1 MNNRQTALNDLVKLA
16 DTQGYL
22 MFDDISDRDEK
33 YALNPSDFDW
43 LSDSVI
49 SRDMVL
55 HEEALQTKYAADME
69 YDDYAQIDYG
79 EIYKRIVELSPSL
92 EPFVTTVSEIVPPQ
106 RGEVGRI
113 KYQVAEGNEDARR
126 RMIEMHLRLALKCA
140 LHRTEAYDM
149 DIEDAVE
156 LACIGLITAVD
167 HYDPSTSSA
176 FASYASLWIIQAI
189 SRDQSTSRP
198 LIYYPA
204 HKKAEYF
211 VVYPLLK
218 QKGYI
223 GCDRLAACQEA
234 IDLIMHRLNCSE
246 KKAESIIKLVTP
258 DENYEGLCESACTQ
272 KPIDKDVY
280 LASISQD
287 AISDGDEVYETVSRL
302 TSTEVLN
309 NQLKC
314 LSAKEK
320 LVLMERNGFYGE
332 PKTLEQVGQIL
343 NVTRE
348 RVRQIEIKAIKKLRI
363 KLRKRG
369 YNENGNSTSIGG
381 FGRQS
386 STDIKDETVLYRLGD
401 DLIHATGSV
410 FDGGFLVHKGTE
422 FTGHETLSLSI
433 EYRVLRRELVNE
445 GYIKNNVFVKD
456 YVFNDKREA
465 AIALLGRMVS
475 RKTAKTLWDA
485 GNPKTKVADNLTDT
499 LVINLSQDNKNT
511 DQTKESETVPN
522 GGNEGGN
529 AATDG
534 EVGNPSQADSKAE
547 VVLYQLNNDR
557 IHATGSIVE
566 GGFLVHK
573 GAKFSY
579 HEDLSLAMWCYV
591 LRRKLLNEGYVKNN
605 VFIKDYRFN
614 DKRKAAMALL
624 GKNIPERTAEALWIA
639 EDSKPEVADN
649 LIDTAVTSQAKDNE
663 TDRSSLPSRK
673 LYQETLMFEDPE
685 NSKSEVAVISPDKN
699 SQSSDL
705 KKDVLHLK
713 GSWIHATG
721 SNIYGGFLVHKGAG
735 FARIEYILIEN
746 RYHSLRKKLIDKGYV
761 KNNVFVKDYV
771 FNDKREAAI
780 VLLGR
785 NIPEE
790 AERVLW
796 FATGSYKV

>member
-1 MNNRQTALNDLVKLA
+1 M
-16 DTQGYL
+16 
-22 MFDDISDRDEK
+22 
-33 YALNPSDFDW
+33 
-43 LSDSVI
+43 
-49 SRDMVL
+49 
-55 HEEALQTKYAADME
+55 
-69 YDDYAQIDYG
+69 
-79 EIYKRIVELSPSL
+79 
-92 EPFVTTVSEIVPPQ
+92 
-106 RGEVGRI
+106 
-113 KYQVAEGNEDARR
+113 
-126 RMIEMHLRLALKCA
+126 
-140 LHRTEAYDM
+140 
-149 DIEDAVE
+149 
-156 LACIGLITAVD
+156 
-167 HYDPSTSSA
+167 
-176 FASYASLWIIQAI
+176 
-189 SRDQSTSRP
+189 
-198 LIYYPA
+198 
-204 HKKAEYF
+204 
-211 VVYPLLK
+211 
-218 QKGYI
+218 
-223 GCDRLAACQEA
+223 
-234 IDLIMHRLNCSE
+234 

-287 AISDGDEVYETVSRL
+287 AISDGDEVYEIVSRL

-309 NQLKC
+309 NQLKR

-332 PKTLEQVGQIL
+332 PKTLGQVGQIL

-410 FDGGFLVHKGTE
+410 FDGGFLVHKNTE

-499 LVINLSQDNKNT
+499 LMINLSQDNKNT

-522 GGNEGGN
+522 GENEGGN

-566 GGFLVHK
+566 GGFLVHE

-591 LRRKLLNEGYVKNN
+591 LRRKLLNEGYVKN
-605 VFIKDYRFN
+605 K
-614 DKRKAAMALL
+614 
-624 GKNIPERTAEALWIA
+624 
-639 EDSKPEVADN
+639 
-649 LIDTAVTSQAKDNE
+649 
-663 TDRSSLPSRK
+663 
-673 LYQETLMFEDPE
+673 
-685 NSKSEVAVISPDKN
+685 
-699 SQSSDL
+699 
-705 KKDVLHLK
+705 
-713 GSWIHATG
+713 
-721 SNIYGGFLVHKGAG
+721 
-735 FARIEYILIEN
+735 
-746 RYHSLRKKLIDKGYV
+746 
-761 KNNVFVKDYV
+761 
-771 FNDKREAAI
+771 
-780 VLLGR
+780 
-785 NIPEE
+785 
-790 AERVLW
+790 
-796 FATGSYKV
+796 

>member
-1 MNNRQTALNDLVKLA
+1 MQYRFTQT
-16 DTQGYL
+16 
-22 MFDDISDRDEK
+22 I
-33 YALNPSDFDW
+33 
-43 LSDSVI
+43 
-49 SRDMVL
+49 L
-55 HEEALQTKYAADME
+55 HSQ
-69 YDDYAQIDYG
+69 
-79 EIYKRIVELSPSL
+79 
-92 EPFVTTVSEIVPPQ
+92 
-106 RGEVGRI
+106 
-113 KYQVAEGNEDARR
+113 
-126 RMIEMHLRLALKCA
+126 
-140 LHRTEAYDM
+140 
-149 DIEDAVE
+149 
-156 LACIGLITAVD
+156 
-167 HYDPSTSSA
+167 
-176 FASYASLWIIQAI
+176 
-189 SRDQSTSRP
+189 
-198 LIYYPA
+198 
-204 HKKAEYF
+204 
-211 VVYPLLK
+211 
-218 QKGYI
+218 
-223 GCDRLAACQEA
+223 
-234 IDLIMHRLNCSE
+234 
-246 KKAESIIKLVTP
+246 SIIKLVTP
-258 DENYEGLCESACTQ
+258 DENYEGLCESAFTQ

-309 NQLKC
+309 NQLKR

-401 DLIHATGSV
+401 DLIHATGS
-410 FDGGFLVHKGTE
+410 
-422 FTGHETLSLSI
+422 
-433 EYRVLRRELVNE
+433 
-445 GYIKNNVFVKD
+445 
-456 YVFNDKREA
+456 
-465 AIALLGRMVS
+465 
-475 RKTAKTLWDA
+475 
-485 GNPKTKVADNLTDT
+485 
-499 LVINLSQDNKNT
+499 
-511 DQTKESETVPN
+511 
-522 GGNEGGN
+522 
-529 AATDG
+529 
-534 EVGNPSQADSKAE
+534 
-547 VVLYQLNNDR
+547 
-557 IHATGSIVE
+557 IVE
-566 GGFLVHK
+566 GGFLVHE

-649 LIDTAVTSQAKDNE
+649 LIDTAVTSQPQDNENTEPTKELGTIPNGEGEDGKAASANEVNNPLPTDSKDETVVYRLNDDWIQATNSIVDGGFLVHEKADFSGAEARAIARKYHDLRRKLLNEGCVKNNVFVKNHVFKSKYEAAIVLLGRHVSEKVAETLWIAEDSKPEVVDNLVDTSVIIQAKDNE

-699 SQSSDL
+699 SQSSNL
-705 KKDVLHLK
+705 KKDVLYLK

-721 SNIYGGFLVHKGAG
+721 SNIYRGFLVHKGAG
-735 FARIEYILIEN
+735 FARIESILIEN

-761 KNNVFVKDYV
+761 KNNVFVKNYV

>member
-16 DTQGYL
+16 DSQGYL

-79 EIYKRIVELSPSL
+79 EIYKRIVELSSSL

-204 HKKAEYF
+204 HKKSEYF

-309 NQLKC
+309 NQLKR

-369 YNENGNSTSIGG
+369 YNENGNSTFIGG

-557 IHATGSIVE
+557 IHATGS
-566 GGFLVHK
+566 
-573 GAKFSY
+573 
-579 HEDLSLAMWCYV
+579 
-591 LRRKLLNEGYVKNN
+591 
-605 VFIKDYRFN
+605 
-614 DKRKAAMALL
+614 
-624 GKNIPERTAEALWIA
+624 
-639 EDSKPEVADN
+639 
-649 LIDTAVTSQAKDNE
+649 
-663 TDRSSLPSRK
+663 
-673 LYQETLMFEDPE
+673 
-685 NSKSEVAVISPDKN
+685 
-699 SQSSDL
+699 
-705 KKDVLHLK
+705 
-713 GSWIHATG
+713 
-721 SNIYGGFLVHKGAG
+721 NIYGGFLVHKGAG
-735 FARIEYILIEN
+735 FARIESILIEN

>member
-1 MNNRQTALNDLVKLA
+1 GHKVDSCNTDLHKLFY
-16 DTQGYL
+16 T
-22 MFDDISDRDEK
+22 
-33 YALNPSDFDW
+33 P
-43 LSDSVI
+43 
-49 SRDMVL
+49 
-55 HEEALQTKYAADME
+55 
-69 YDDYAQIDYG
+69 
-79 EIYKRIVELSPSL
+79 
-92 EPFVTTVSEIVPPQ
+92 
-106 RGEVGRI
+106 
-113 KYQVAEGNEDARR
+113 
-126 RMIEMHLRLALKCA
+126 
-140 LHRTEAYDM
+140 
-149 DIEDAVE
+149 
-156 LACIGLITAVD
+156 
-167 HYDPSTSSA
+167 
-176 FASYASLWIIQAI
+176 
-189 SRDQSTSRP
+189 
-198 LIYYPA
+198 
-204 HKKAEYF
+204 
-211 VVYPLLK
+211 
-218 QKGYI
+218 
-223 GCDRLAACQEA
+223 
-234 IDLIMHRLNCSE
+234 
-246 KKAESIIKLVTP
+246 TP

-309 NQLKC
+309 NQLKR

-363 KLRKRG
+363 KLRRRG

-401 DLIHATGSV
+401 DLIHATGFV

-475 RKTAKTLWDA
+475 RKAAKTLWDA

-534 EVGNPSQADSKAE
+534 EVGNPLPTDSKDE
-547 VVLYQLNNDR
+547 TVVYRLNDDW
-557 IHATGSIVE
+557 IQATGSIVDE
-566 GGFLVHK
+566 GFLVHEK
-573 GAKFSY
+573 ADFSGAEARAIARKY
-579 HEDLSLAMWCYV
+579 HD
-591 LRRKLLNEGYVKNN
+591 LRRKLLNEGCVKNN
-605 VFIKDYRFN
+605 VFVKNHVFKSKYE
-614 DKRKAAMALL
+614 AAIVLL
-624 GKNIPERTAEALWIA
+624 GRHVSEKVAETLWIA
-639 EDSKPEVADN
+639 EDSKPEVVDN
-649 LIDTAVTSQAKDNE
+649 LVDTSVIIQAKDNE

-699 SQSSDL
+699 SQSSNL
-705 KKDVLHLK
+705 KKDVLYLK

-721 SNIYGGFLVHKGAG
+721 SNIYRGFLVHKGAG
-735 FARIEYILIEN
+735 FARIESILIEN

-761 KNNVFVKDYV
+761 KNNVFVKNYV

>member
-1 MNNRQTALNDLVKLA
+1 MQYRFTQT
-16 DTQGYL
+16 
-22 MFDDISDRDEK
+22 I
-33 YALNPSDFDW
+33 
-43 LSDSVI
+43 
-49 SRDMVL
+49 L
-55 HEEALQTKYAADME
+55 HSQ
-69 YDDYAQIDYG
+69 
-79 EIYKRIVELSPSL
+79 
-92 EPFVTTVSEIVPPQ
+92 
-106 RGEVGRI
+106 
-113 KYQVAEGNEDARR
+113 
-126 RMIEMHLRLALKCA
+126 
-140 LHRTEAYDM
+140 
-149 DIEDAVE
+149 
-156 LACIGLITAVD
+156 
-167 HYDPSTSSA
+167 
-176 FASYASLWIIQAI
+176 
-189 SRDQSTSRP
+189 
-198 LIYYPA
+198 
-204 HKKAEYF
+204 
-211 VVYPLLK
+211 
-218 QKGYI
+218 
-223 GCDRLAACQEA
+223 
-234 IDLIMHRLNCSE
+234 
-246 KKAESIIKLVTP
+246 SIIKLVTP

-309 NQLKC
+309 NQLKR

-320 LVLMERNGFYGE
+320 LVLMEKNGFYGE

-433 EYRVLRRELVNE
+433 EYRVLRKELVNE

-522 GGNEGGN
+522 GENEGGN

-566 GGFLVHK
+566 GGFLVHE

-605 VFIKDYRFN
+605 VFVKNHVFKSKYE
-614 DKRKAAMALL
+614 AAIVLL
-624 GKNIPERTAEALWIA
+624 GRHVSEKVAETLWIA
-639 EDSKPEVADN
+639 EDSKPGVADN
-649 LIDTAVTSQAKDNE
+649 LIDTAVTSQPQDNENTEPTKELGTIPNGEGEDGKAASANEVNNPLPTDSKDETVVYRLNDDWIQATGSIVDGGFLVHEKADFSGAEARAIARKYHDLRRKLLNEGCVKNNVFVKNHVFKSKYEAAIVLLGRHVSEKVAETLWIAEDSKPEVVDNLVDTSVIIQAKDNE

-699 SQSSDL
+699 SQSSNL
-705 KKDVLHLK
+705 KKDVLYLK

-721 SNIYGGFLVHKGAG
+721 SNIYRGFLVHKGAG
-735 FARIEYILIEN
+735 FARIESILIEN
-746 RYHSLRKKLIDKGYV
+746 RYHSLRKKLIDKDYV

>member
-1 MNNRQTALNDLVKLA
+1 MGHKVDSCNTDLHKLFY
-16 DTQGYL
+16 T
-22 MFDDISDRDEK
+22 
-33 YALNPSDFDW
+33 P
-43 LSDSVI
+43 
-49 SRDMVL
+49 
-55 HEEALQTKYAADME
+55 
-69 YDDYAQIDYG
+69 
-79 EIYKRIVELSPSL
+79 
-92 EPFVTTVSEIVPPQ
+92 
-106 RGEVGRI
+106 
-113 KYQVAEGNEDARR
+113 
-126 RMIEMHLRLALKCA
+126 
-140 LHRTEAYDM
+140 
-149 DIEDAVE
+149 
-156 LACIGLITAVD
+156 
-167 HYDPSTSSA
+167 
-176 FASYASLWIIQAI
+176 
-189 SRDQSTSRP
+189 
-198 LIYYPA
+198 
-204 HKKAEYF
+204 
-211 VVYPLLK
+211 
-218 QKGYI
+218 
-223 GCDRLAACQEA
+223 
-234 IDLIMHRLNCSE
+234 
-246 KKAESIIKLVTP
+246 TP

-309 NQLKC
+309 NQLKR

-386 STDIKDETVLYRLGD
+386 STDIKDETVLYQLGD

-433 EYRVLRRELVNE
+433 EYRVSRRELVNE

-522 GGNEGGN
+522 GENEGGN

-566 GGFLVHK
+566 GGFLVHE

-614 DKRKAAMALL
+614 DKRKAAMKLLNEGCVKNNVFVKNHVFKSKYEAAIVLL
-624 GKNIPERTAEALWIA
+624 GRHVSEKVAETLWIA
-639 EDSKPEVADN
+639 EDSKPEVVDN
-649 LIDTAVTSQAKDNE
+649 LVDTSVIIQAKDNE

-735 FARIEYILIEN
+735 FARIESILIEN

>member
-16 DTQGYL
+16 DSQGYL

-309 NQLKC
+309 NQLKR

-348 RVRQIEIKAIKKLRI
+348 RVRQIKIKAIKKLRI
-363 KLRKRG
+363 KLRERG

-410 FDGGFLVHKGTE
+410 FDKG
-422 FTGHETLSLSI
+422 SS
-433 EYRVLRRELVNE
+433 
-445 GYIKNNVFVKD
+445 
-456 YVFNDKREA
+456 
-465 AIALLGRMVS
+465 
-475 RKTAKTLWDA
+475 
-485 GNPKTKVADNLTDT
+485 
-499 LVINLSQDNKNT
+499 
-511 DQTKESETVPN
+511 
-522 GGNEGGN
+522 
-529 AATDG
+529 
-534 EVGNPSQADSKAE
+534 
-547 VVLYQLNNDR
+547 
-557 IHATGSIVE
+557 
-566 GGFLVHK
+566 
-573 GAKFSY
+573 
-579 HEDLSLAMWCYV
+579 
-591 LRRKLLNEGYVKNN
+591 
-605 VFIKDYRFN
+605 FIKVRN
-614 DKRKAAMALL
+614 LQAM
-624 GKNIPERTAEALWIA
+624 
-639 EDSKPEVADN
+639 
-649 LIDTAVTSQAKDNE
+649 
-663 TDRSSLPSRK
+663 K
-673 LYQETLMFEDPE
+673 LFHCQ
-685 NSKSEVAVISPDKN
+685 
-699 SQSSDL
+699 
-705 KKDVLHLK
+705 
-713 GSWIHATG
+713 
-721 SNIYGGFLVHKGAG
+721 
-735 FARIEYILIEN
+735 
-746 RYHSLRKKLIDKGYV
+746 
-761 KNNVFVKDYV
+761 
-771 FNDKREAAI
+771 
-780 VLLGR
+780 
-785 NIPEE
+785 
-790 AERVLW
+790 
-796 FATGSYKV
+796 

>member
-566 GGFLVHK
+566 GGFLVHE

-639 EDSKPEVADN
+639 EDSKPEVVDN
-649 LIDTAVTSQAKDNE
+649 LVDTSVIIQAKDNE

-673 LYQETLMFEDPE
+673 LYQETLMLEDPE

>member
-1 MNNRQTALNDLVKLA
+1 MQYRFTQT
-16 DTQGYL
+16 
-22 MFDDISDRDEK
+22 I
-33 YALNPSDFDW
+33 
-43 LSDSVI
+43 
-49 SRDMVL
+49 L
-55 HEEALQTKYAADME
+55 HSQ
-69 YDDYAQIDYG
+69 
-79 EIYKRIVELSPSL
+79 
-92 EPFVTTVSEIVPPQ
+92 
-106 RGEVGRI
+106 
-113 KYQVAEGNEDARR
+113 
-126 RMIEMHLRLALKCA
+126 
-140 LHRTEAYDM
+140 
-149 DIEDAVE
+149 
-156 LACIGLITAVD
+156 
-167 HYDPSTSSA
+167 
-176 FASYASLWIIQAI
+176 
-189 SRDQSTSRP
+189 
-198 LIYYPA
+198 
-204 HKKAEYF
+204 
-211 VVYPLLK
+211 
-218 QKGYI
+218 
-223 GCDRLAACQEA
+223 
-234 IDLIMHRLNCSE
+234 
-246 KKAESIIKLVTP
+246 SIIKLVTP

-287 AISDGDEVYETVSRL
+287 AISDGDEVYEIVSRL

-309 NQLKC
+309 NQLKR

-332 PKTLEQVGQIL
+332 PKTLGQVGQIL

-445 GYIKNNVFVKD
+445 GYIKNNVF
-456 YVFNDKREA
+456 
-465 AIALLGRMVS
+465 
-475 RKTAKTLWDA
+475 
-485 GNPKTKVADNLTDT
+485 
-499 LVINLSQDNKNT
+499 
-511 DQTKESETVPN
+511 
-522 GGNEGGN
+522 
-529 AATDG
+529 
-534 EVGNPSQADSKAE
+534 
-547 VVLYQLNNDR
+547 
-557 IHATGSIVE
+557 
-566 GGFLVHK
+566 
-573 GAKFSY
+573 
-579 HEDLSLAMWCYV
+579 
-591 LRRKLLNEGYVKNN
+591 
-605 VFIKDYRFN
+605 IKDYRFN

-649 LIDTAVTSQAKDNE
+649 LIDTAVTSQPQDNENTEPTKELGTIPNGEGEDGKAASANEVNNPLPTDSKDETVVYRLNDDWIQATGSIVDGGFLVHEKADFSGAEARAIARKYHDLRRKLLNEGCVKNNVFVKNHVFKSKYEAAIVLLGRHVSEKVAETLWIAEDSKPEVVDNLVDTSVIIQAKDNE

-735 FARIEYILIEN
+735 FARIESILIGN

>member
-1 MNNRQTALNDLVKLA
+1 MQYRFTQT
-16 DTQGYL
+16 
-22 MFDDISDRDEK
+22 I
-33 YALNPSDFDW
+33 
-43 LSDSVI
+43 
-49 SRDMVL
+49 L
-55 HEEALQTKYAADME
+55 HSQ
-69 YDDYAQIDYG
+69 
-79 EIYKRIVELSPSL
+79 
-92 EPFVTTVSEIVPPQ
+92 
-106 RGEVGRI
+106 
-113 KYQVAEGNEDARR
+113 
-126 RMIEMHLRLALKCA
+126 
-140 LHRTEAYDM
+140 
-149 DIEDAVE
+149 
-156 LACIGLITAVD
+156 
-167 HYDPSTSSA
+167 
-176 FASYASLWIIQAI
+176 
-189 SRDQSTSRP
+189 
-198 LIYYPA
+198 
-204 HKKAEYF
+204 
-211 VVYPLLK
+211 
-218 QKGYI
+218 
-223 GCDRLAACQEA
+223 
-234 IDLIMHRLNCSE
+234 
-246 KKAESIIKLVTP
+246 SIIKLVTP

-309 NQLKC
+309 NQLKR

-320 LVLMERNGFYGE
+320 LVLMEKNGFYGE

-433 EYRVLRRELVNE
+433 EYRVLRKELVNE

-465 AIALLGRMVS
+465 AIALLGRIVS
-475 RKTAKTLWDA
+475 E
-485 GNPKTKVADNLTDT
+485 KVA
-499 LVINLSQDNKNT
+499 
-511 DQTKESETVPN
+511 ET
-522 GGNEGGN
+522 
-529 AATDG
+529 
-534 EVGNPSQADSKAE
+534 
-547 VVLYQLNNDR
+547 
-557 IHATGSIVE
+557 
-566 GGFLVHK
+566 
-573 GAKFSY
+573 
-579 HEDLSLAMWCYV
+579 
-591 LRRKLLNEGYVKNN
+591 
-605 VFIKDYRFN
+605 
-614 DKRKAAMALL
+614 
-624 GKNIPERTAEALWIA
+624 LWIA
-639 EDSKPEVADN
+639 EDSKPGVADN
-649 LIDTAVTSQAKDNE
+649 LIDTAVTSQPQDNENTEPTKELGTIPNGEGEDGKAASANEVNNPLPTDSKDETVVYRLNDDWIQATGSIVDGGFLVHEKADFSGAEARAIARKYHDLRRKLLNEGCVKNNVFVKNHVFKSKYEAAIVLLGRHVSEKVAETLWIAEDSKPEVVDNLVDTSVIIQAKDNE

-699 SQSSDL
+699 SQSSNL
-705 KKDVLHLK
+705 KKDVLYLK

-721 SNIYGGFLVHKGAG
+721 SNIYRGFLVHKGAG
-735 FARIEYILIEN
+735 FARIESILIEN
-746 RYHSLRKKLIDKGYV
+746 RYHSLRKKLIDKDYV

>member
-1 MNNRQTALNDLVKLA
+1 M
-16 DTQGYL
+16 
-22 MFDDISDRDEK
+22 
-33 YALNPSDFDW
+33 
-43 LSDSVI
+43 
-49 SRDMVL
+49 
-55 HEEALQTKYAADME
+55 
-69 YDDYAQIDYG
+69 
-79 EIYKRIVELSPSL
+79 
-92 EPFVTTVSEIVPPQ
+92 
-106 RGEVGRI
+106 
-113 KYQVAEGNEDARR
+113 
-126 RMIEMHLRLALKCA
+126 
-140 LHRTEAYDM
+140 
-149 DIEDAVE
+149 
-156 LACIGLITAVD
+156 
-167 HYDPSTSSA
+167 
-176 FASYASLWIIQAI
+176 
-189 SRDQSTSRP
+189 
-198 LIYYPA
+198 
-204 HKKAEYF
+204 
-211 VVYPLLK
+211 
-218 QKGYI
+218 
-223 GCDRLAACQEA
+223 
-234 IDLIMHRLNCSE
+234 

-309 NQLKC
+309 NQLKR

-475 RKTAKTLWDA
+475 RKAAKTLWDA

-534 EVGNPSQADSKAE
+534 EAGNPSQADSKAE

-566 GGFLVHK
+566 EGFLVHEK
-573 GAKFSY
+573 ADFSGAEARAIARKY
-579 HEDLSLAMWCYV
+579 HD
-591 LRRKLLNEGYVKNN
+591 LRRKLLNEGCVKNN
-605 VFIKDYRFN
+605 VFVKNHVFKSKYE
-614 DKRKAAMALL
+614 AAIVLL
-624 GKNIPERTAEALWIA
+624 GRHVSEKVAETLWIA
-639 EDSKPEVADN
+639 EDSKPEVVDN
-649 LIDTAVTSQAKDNE
+649 LVDTSVIIQAKDNE

-699 SQSSDL
+699 SQSSNL
-705 KKDVLHLK
+705 KKDVLYLK

-721 SNIYGGFLVHKGAG
+721 SNIYRGFLVHKGAG
-735 FARIEYILIEN
+735 FARIESILIEN

>member
-1 MNNRQTALNDLVKLA
+1 MGHKVDSCNTDLHKLFY
-16 DTQGYL
+16 T
-22 MFDDISDRDEK
+22 
-33 YALNPSDFDW
+33 P
-43 LSDSVI
+43 
-49 SRDMVL
+49 
-55 HEEALQTKYAADME
+55 
-69 YDDYAQIDYG
+69 
-79 EIYKRIVELSPSL
+79 
-92 EPFVTTVSEIVPPQ
+92 
-106 RGEVGRI
+106 
-113 KYQVAEGNEDARR
+113 
-126 RMIEMHLRLALKCA
+126 
-140 LHRTEAYDM
+140 
-149 DIEDAVE
+149 
-156 LACIGLITAVD
+156 
-167 HYDPSTSSA
+167 
-176 FASYASLWIIQAI
+176 
-189 SRDQSTSRP
+189 
-198 LIYYPA
+198 
-204 HKKAEYF
+204 
-211 VVYPLLK
+211 
-218 QKGYI
+218 
-223 GCDRLAACQEA
+223 
-234 IDLIMHRLNCSE
+234 
-246 KKAESIIKLVTP
+246 TP

-309 NQLKC
+309 NQLKR

-363 KLRKRG
+363 KLRRRG

-401 DLIHATGSV
+401 DLIHATGFV

-475 RKTAKTLWDA
+475 RKAAKTLWDA

-534 EVGNPSQADSKAE
+534 EVGNPLPTDSKDE
-547 VVLYQLNNDR
+547 TVVYRLNDDW
-557 IHATGSIVE
+557 IQATGSIVDE
-566 GGFLVHK
+566 GFLVHEK
-573 GAKFSY
+573 ADFSGAEARAIARKY
-579 HEDLSLAMWCYV
+579 HD
-591 LRRKLLNEGYVKNN
+591 LRRKLLNEGCVKNN
-605 VFIKDYRFN
+605 VFVKNHVFKSKYE
-614 DKRKAAMALL
+614 AAIVLL
-624 GKNIPERTAEALWIA
+624 GRHVSEKVAETLWIA
-639 EDSKPEVADN
+639 EDSKPEVVDN
-649 LIDTAVTSQAKDNE
+649 LVDTSVIIQAKDNE

-699 SQSSDL
+699 SQSSNL
-705 KKDVLHLK
+705 KKDVLYLK

-721 SNIYGGFLVHKGAG
+721 SNIYRGFLVHKGAG
-735 FARIEYILIEN
+735 FARIESILIEN

-761 KNNVFVKDYV
+761 KNNVFVKNYV

>member
-1 MNNRQTALNDLVKLA
+1 MQYRFTQT
-16 DTQGYL
+16 
-22 MFDDISDRDEK
+22 I
-33 YALNPSDFDW
+33 
-43 LSDSVI
+43 
-49 SRDMVL
+49 L
-55 HEEALQTKYAADME
+55 HSQ
-69 YDDYAQIDYG
+69 
-79 EIYKRIVELSPSL
+79 
-92 EPFVTTVSEIVPPQ
+92 
-106 RGEVGRI
+106 
-113 KYQVAEGNEDARR
+113 
-126 RMIEMHLRLALKCA
+126 
-140 LHRTEAYDM
+140 
-149 DIEDAVE
+149 
-156 LACIGLITAVD
+156 
-167 HYDPSTSSA
+167 
-176 FASYASLWIIQAI
+176 
-189 SRDQSTSRP
+189 
-198 LIYYPA
+198 
-204 HKKAEYF
+204 
-211 VVYPLLK
+211 
-218 QKGYI
+218 
-223 GCDRLAACQEA
+223 
-234 IDLIMHRLNCSE
+234 
-246 KKAESIIKLVTP
+246 SIIKLVTP

-272 KPIDKDVY
+272 KSIDKDVY

-309 NQLKC
+309 NQLKR

-363 KLRKRG
+363 KLRRRG

-401 DLIHATGSV
+401 DLIHATGFV

-475 RKTAKTLWDA
+475 RKAAKTLWDA

-566 GGFLVHK
+566 GGFLVHE

-605 VFIKDYRFN
+605 VFIK
-614 DKRKAAMALL
+614 
-624 GKNIPERTAEALWIA
+624 
-639 EDSKPEVADN
+639 V
-649 LIDTAVTSQAKDNE
+649 V
-663 TDRSSLPSRK
+663 
-673 LYQETLMFEDPE
+673 
-685 NSKSEVAVISPDKN
+685 
-699 SQSSDL
+699 
-705 KKDVLHLK
+705 
-713 GSWIHATG
+713 
-721 SNIYGGFLVHKGAG
+721 
-735 FARIEYILIEN
+735 RIC
-746 RYHSLRKKLIDKGYV
+746 
-761 KNNVFVKDYV
+761 
-771 FNDKREAAI
+771 
-780 VLLGR
+780 
-785 NIPEE
+785 
-790 AERVLW
+790 
-796 FATGSYKV
+796 

>member
-1 MNNRQTALNDLVKLA
+1 MGHKVDSCNTDLHKLF
-16 DTQGYL
+16 Y
-22 MFDDISDRDEK
+22 
-33 YALNPSDFDW
+33 
-43 LSDSVI
+43 
-49 SRDMVL
+49 
-55 HEEALQTKYAADME
+55 
-69 YDDYAQIDYG
+69 
-79 EIYKRIVELSPSL
+79 
-92 EPFVTTVSEIVPPQ
+92 
-106 RGEVGRI
+106 
-113 KYQVAEGNEDARR
+113 
-126 RMIEMHLRLALKCA
+126 
-140 LHRTEAYDM
+140 
-149 DIEDAVE
+149 
-156 LACIGLITAVD
+156 
-167 HYDPSTSSA
+167 
-176 FASYASLWIIQAI
+176 
-189 SRDQSTSRP
+189 
-198 LIYYPA
+198 
-204 HKKAEYF
+204 
-211 VVYPLLK
+211 
-218 QKGYI
+218 
-223 GCDRLAACQEA
+223 
-234 IDLIMHRLNCSE
+234 
-246 KKAESIIKLVTP
+246 TP
-258 DENYEGLCESACTQ
+258 GLCESACTQ

-309 NQLKC
+309 NQLKR

-401 DLIHATGSV
+401 DLIHATGS
-410 FDGGFLVHKGTE
+410 
-422 FTGHETLSLSI
+422 
-433 EYRVLRRELVNE
+433 
-445 GYIKNNVFVKD
+445 
-456 YVFNDKREA
+456 
-465 AIALLGRMVS
+465 
-475 RKTAKTLWDA
+475 
-485 GNPKTKVADNLTDT
+485 
-499 LVINLSQDNKNT
+499 
-511 DQTKESETVPN
+511 
-522 GGNEGGN
+522 
-529 AATDG
+529 
-534 EVGNPSQADSKAE
+534 
-547 VVLYQLNNDR
+547 
-557 IHATGSIVE
+557 IVE
-566 GGFLVHK
+566 GGFLVHE

-649 LIDTAVTSQAKDNE
+649 LIDTAVTSQPQDNENTEPTKELGTIPNGEGEDGKAASANEVNNPLPTDSKDETVVYRLNDDWIQATGSIVDEGFLVHEKADFSGAEARAIARKYHDLRRKLLNESCVKNNVFVKNHVFKSKYEAAIVLLGRHVSEKVAETLWIAEDSKPEVVDNLVDTSVIIQAKDNE

-699 SQSSDL
+699 SQSSNL
-705 KKDVLHLK
+705 KKDVLYLK

-721 SNIYGGFLVHKGAG
+721 SNIYRGFLVHKGAG
-735 FARIEYILIEN
+735 FARIESILIEN

-761 KNNVFVKDYV
+761 KNNVFVKNYV

>member
-1 MNNRQTALNDLVKLA
+1 M
-16 DTQGYL
+16 
-22 MFDDISDRDEK
+22 
-33 YALNPSDFDW
+33 
-43 LSDSVI
+43 
-49 SRDMVL
+49 
-55 HEEALQTKYAADME
+55 
-69 YDDYAQIDYG
+69 
-79 EIYKRIVELSPSL
+79 
-92 EPFVTTVSEIVPPQ
+92 
-106 RGEVGRI
+106 
-113 KYQVAEGNEDARR
+113 
-126 RMIEMHLRLALKCA
+126 
-140 LHRTEAYDM
+140 
-149 DIEDAVE
+149 
-156 LACIGLITAVD
+156 
-167 HYDPSTSSA
+167 
-176 FASYASLWIIQAI
+176 
-189 SRDQSTSRP
+189 
-198 LIYYPA
+198 
-204 HKKAEYF
+204 
-211 VVYPLLK
+211 
-218 QKGYI
+218 
-223 GCDRLAACQEA
+223 
-234 IDLIMHRLNCSE
+234 

-272 KPIDKDVY
+272 EPIDKDVY

-287 AISDGDEVYETVSRL
+287 AISDGDEVYEIVSRL

-309 NQLKC
+309 NQLKR

-332 PKTLEQVGQIL
+332 PKTLGQVGQIL

-522 GGNEGGN
+522 GENEGGN

-557 IHATGSIVE
+557 IHATGS
-566 GGFLVHK
+566 
-573 GAKFSY
+573 
-579 HEDLSLAMWCYV
+579 
-591 LRRKLLNEGYVKNN
+591 
-605 VFIKDYRFN
+605 
-614 DKRKAAMALL
+614 
-624 GKNIPERTAEALWIA
+624 
-639 EDSKPEVADN
+639 
-649 LIDTAVTSQAKDNE
+649 
-663 TDRSSLPSRK
+663 
-673 LYQETLMFEDPE
+673 
-685 NSKSEVAVISPDKN
+685 
-699 SQSSDL
+699 
-705 KKDVLHLK
+705 
-713 GSWIHATG
+713 
-721 SNIYGGFLVHKGAG
+721 NIYGGFLVHKGAG
-735 FARIEYILIEN
+735 FARIESILIEN

>member
-1 MNNRQTALNDLVKLA
+1 M
-16 DTQGYL
+16 
-22 MFDDISDRDEK
+22 
-33 YALNPSDFDW
+33 
-43 LSDSVI
+43 
-49 SRDMVL
+49 
-55 HEEALQTKYAADME
+55 
-69 YDDYAQIDYG
+69 
-79 EIYKRIVELSPSL
+79 
-92 EPFVTTVSEIVPPQ
+92 
-106 RGEVGRI
+106 
-113 KYQVAEGNEDARR
+113 
-126 RMIEMHLRLALKCA
+126 
-140 LHRTEAYDM
+140 
-149 DIEDAVE
+149 
-156 LACIGLITAVD
+156 
-167 HYDPSTSSA
+167 
-176 FASYASLWIIQAI
+176 
-189 SRDQSTSRP
+189 
-198 LIYYPA
+198 
-204 HKKAEYF
+204 
-211 VVYPLLK
+211 
-218 QKGYI
+218 
-223 GCDRLAACQEA
+223 
-234 IDLIMHRLNCSE
+234 

-309 NQLKC
+309 NQLKR

-363 KLRKRG
+363 KLRRRG

-401 DLIHATGSV
+401 DLIHATGFV

-475 RKTAKTLWDA
+475 RKAAKTLWDA

-566 GGFLVHK
+566 GGFLVHE

-591 LRRKLLNEGYVKNN
+591 LRRKLLNEGCVKNN
-605 VFIKDYRFN
+605 VFVKNHVFKSKYE
-614 DKRKAAMALL
+614 AAIVLL
-624 GKNIPERTAEALWIA
+624 GRHVSEKVAETLWIA
-639 EDSKPEVADN
+639 EDSKPEVVDN
-649 LIDTAVTSQAKDNE
+649 LVDTSVIIQAKDNE

-735 FARIEYILIEN
+735 FARIESILIEN

-771 FNDKREAAI
+771 FNDKREVAI

>member
-1 MNNRQTALNDLVKLA
+1 MQYRFTQT
-16 DTQGYL
+16 
-22 MFDDISDRDEK
+22 I
-33 YALNPSDFDW
+33 
-43 LSDSVI
+43 
-49 SRDMVL
+49 L
-55 HEEALQTKYAADME
+55 HSQ
-69 YDDYAQIDYG
+69 
-79 EIYKRIVELSPSL
+79 
-92 EPFVTTVSEIVPPQ
+92 
-106 RGEVGRI
+106 
-113 KYQVAEGNEDARR
+113 
-126 RMIEMHLRLALKCA
+126 
-140 LHRTEAYDM
+140 
-149 DIEDAVE
+149 
-156 LACIGLITAVD
+156 
-167 HYDPSTSSA
+167 
-176 FASYASLWIIQAI
+176 
-189 SRDQSTSRP
+189 
-198 LIYYPA
+198 
-204 HKKAEYF
+204 
-211 VVYPLLK
+211 
-218 QKGYI
+218 
-223 GCDRLAACQEA
+223 
-234 IDLIMHRLNCSE
+234 
-246 KKAESIIKLVTP
+246 SIIKLVTP

-309 NQLKC
+309 NQLKR

-320 LVLMERNGFYGE
+320 LVLMERNGFYEE

-363 KLRKRG
+363 KLRRRG

-401 DLIHATGSV
+401 DLIHATGFV

-433 EYRVLRRELVNE
+433 EYRVFRRELVNE

-475 RKTAKTLWDA
+475 RKAAKTLWDA

-566 GGFLVHK
+566 GGFLVHE

-649 LIDTAVTSQAKDNE
+649 LIDTAVTSQPQDNE
-663 TDRSSLPSRK
+663 NTEPTKELGTIPNGEGEDGKAASANEVNNLLPTDSK
-673 LYQETLMFEDPE
+673 DETVVYRLND
-685 NSKSEVAVISPDKN
+685 D
-699 SQSSDL
+699 
-705 KKDVLHLK
+705 
-713 GSWIHATG
+713 WIQATG
-721 SNIYGGFLVHKGAG
+721 SIVDGGFLVHEKADFSGAE
-735 FARIEYILIEN
+735 ARAIA
-746 RYHSLRKKLIDKGYV
+746 RKYHDLRRKLLNEGCV
-761 KNNVFVKDYV
+761 KNNVFVKNHV
-771 FNDKREAAI
+771 FKSKYEAAI

-785 NIPEE
+785 HVSEKVAETLWIAEDSKPEVVDNLVDTSVIIQAKDNE
-790 AERVLW
+790 
-796 FATGSYKV
+796 TD

>member
-1 MNNRQTALNDLVKLA
+1 MQYRFTQT
-16 DTQGYL
+16 
-22 MFDDISDRDEK
+22 I
-33 YALNPSDFDW
+33 
-43 LSDSVI
+43 
-49 SRDMVL
+49 L
-55 HEEALQTKYAADME
+55 HSQ
-69 YDDYAQIDYG
+69 
-79 EIYKRIVELSPSL
+79 
-92 EPFVTTVSEIVPPQ
+92 
-106 RGEVGRI
+106 
-113 KYQVAEGNEDARR
+113 
-126 RMIEMHLRLALKCA
+126 
-140 LHRTEAYDM
+140 
-149 DIEDAVE
+149 
-156 LACIGLITAVD
+156 
-167 HYDPSTSSA
+167 
-176 FASYASLWIIQAI
+176 
-189 SRDQSTSRP
+189 
-198 LIYYPA
+198 
-204 HKKAEYF
+204 
-211 VVYPLLK
+211 
-218 QKGYI
+218 
-223 GCDRLAACQEA
+223 
-234 IDLIMHRLNCSE
+234 
-246 KKAESIIKLVTP
+246 SIIKLVTP

-309 NQLKC
+309 NQLKR

-363 KLRKRG
+363 KLRRRG

-401 DLIHATGSV
+401 DLIHATGFV

-522 GGNEGGN
+522 GENEGGN

-534 EVGNPSQADSKAE
+534 EAGNPSQADSKAE

-566 GGFLVHK
+566 GGFLVHE

-579 HEDLSLAMWCYV
+579 HENLSLAMWCYV

-605 VFIKDYRFN
+605 VFVKNHVFKSKYE
-614 DKRKAAMALL
+614 AAIVLL
-624 GKNIPERTAEALWIA
+624 GRHVSEKVAETLWIA
-639 EDSKPEVADN
+639 EDSKPEVVDN
-649 LIDTAVTSQAKDNE
+649 LVDTSVIIQAKDNE

-735 FARIEYILIEN
+735 FARIESILIEN

>member
-1 MNNRQTALNDLVKLA
+1 MQYRFTQT
-16 DTQGYL
+16 
-22 MFDDISDRDEK
+22 I
-33 YALNPSDFDW
+33 
-43 LSDSVI
+43 
-49 SRDMVL
+49 L
-55 HEEALQTKYAADME
+55 H
-69 YDDYAQIDYG
+69 
-79 EIYKRIVELSPSL
+79 SP
-92 EPFVTTVSEIVPPQ
+92 
-106 RGEVGRI
+106 
-113 KYQVAEGNEDARR
+113 
-126 RMIEMHLRLALKCA
+126 
-140 LHRTEAYDM
+140 
-149 DIEDAVE
+149 
-156 LACIGLITAVD
+156 
-167 HYDPSTSSA
+167 SSA

-246 KKAESIIKLVTP
+246 KKAQSIIKLVTP

-309 NQLKC
+309 NQLKR

-320 LVLMERNGFYGE
+320 LVLMERNGFYEE

-363 KLRKRG
+363 KLRRRG

-401 DLIHATGSV
+401 DLIHATGFV

-475 RKTAKTLWDA
+475 RKAAKTLWDA

-566 GGFLVHK
+566 GGFLVHE

-579 HEDLSLAMWCYV
+579 HENLSLAMWCYV
-591 LRRKLLNEGYVKNN
+591 LRRKLLNEGYVKN
-605 VFIKDYRFN
+605 K
-614 DKRKAAMALL
+614 
-624 GKNIPERTAEALWIA
+624 
-639 EDSKPEVADN
+639 
-649 LIDTAVTSQAKDNE
+649 
-663 TDRSSLPSRK
+663 
-673 LYQETLMFEDPE
+673 
-685 NSKSEVAVISPDKN
+685 
-699 SQSSDL
+699 
-705 KKDVLHLK
+705 
-713 GSWIHATG
+713 
-721 SNIYGGFLVHKGAG
+721 
-735 FARIEYILIEN
+735 
-746 RYHSLRKKLIDKGYV
+746 
-761 KNNVFVKDYV
+761 
-771 FNDKREAAI
+771 
-780 VLLGR
+780 
-785 NIPEE
+785 
-790 AERVLW
+790 
-796 FATGSYKV
+796 

>member
-1 MNNRQTALNDLVKLA
+1 M
-16 DTQGYL
+16 
-22 MFDDISDRDEK
+22 
-33 YALNPSDFDW
+33 
-43 LSDSVI
+43 
-49 SRDMVL
+49 
-55 HEEALQTKYAADME
+55 
-69 YDDYAQIDYG
+69 
-79 EIYKRIVELSPSL
+79 
-92 EPFVTTVSEIVPPQ
+92 
-106 RGEVGRI
+106 
-113 KYQVAEGNEDARR
+113 
-126 RMIEMHLRLALKCA
+126 
-140 LHRTEAYDM
+140 
-149 DIEDAVE
+149 
-156 LACIGLITAVD
+156 
-167 HYDPSTSSA
+167 
-176 FASYASLWIIQAI
+176 
-189 SRDQSTSRP
+189 
-198 LIYYPA
+198 
-204 HKKAEYF
+204 
-211 VVYPLLK
+211 
-218 QKGYI
+218 
-223 GCDRLAACQEA
+223 
-234 IDLIMHRLNCSE
+234 

-309 NQLKC
+309 NQLKR

-363 KLRKRG
+363 KLRRRG

-401 DLIHATGSV
+401 DLIHATGFV

-475 RKTAKTLWDA
+475 RKAAKTLWDA

-534 EVGNPSQADSKAE
+534 EVGNPLPTDSKDE
-547 VVLYQLNNDR
+547 TVVYRLNDDW
-557 IHATGSIVE
+557 IQATGSIVDE
-566 GGFLVHK
+566 GFLVHEK
-573 GAKFSY
+573 ADFSGAEARAIARKY
-579 HEDLSLAMWCYV
+579 HD
-591 LRRKLLNEGYVKNN
+591 LRRKLLNEGCVKNN
-605 VFIKDYRFN
+605 VFVKNHVFKSKYE
-614 DKRKAAMALL
+614 AAIVLL
-624 GKNIPERTAEALWIA
+624 GRHVSEKVAETLWIA
-639 EDSKPEVADN
+639 EDSKPEVVDN
-649 LIDTAVTSQAKDNE
+649 LVDTSVIIQAKDNE

-699 SQSSDL
+699 SQSSNL
-705 KKDVLHLK
+705 KKDVLYLK

-721 SNIYGGFLVHKGAG
+721 SNIYRGFLVHKGAG
-735 FARIEYILIEN
+735 FARIESILIEN

-761 KNNVFVKDYV
+761 KNNVFVKNYV

>member
-1 MNNRQTALNDLVKLA
+1 M
-16 DTQGYL
+16 
-22 MFDDISDRDEK
+22 
-33 YALNPSDFDW
+33 
-43 LSDSVI
+43 
-49 SRDMVL
+49 
-55 HEEALQTKYAADME
+55 
-69 YDDYAQIDYG
+69 
-79 EIYKRIVELSPSL
+79 
-92 EPFVTTVSEIVPPQ
+92 
-106 RGEVGRI
+106 
-113 KYQVAEGNEDARR
+113 
-126 RMIEMHLRLALKCA
+126 
-140 LHRTEAYDM
+140 
-149 DIEDAVE
+149 
-156 LACIGLITAVD
+156 
-167 HYDPSTSSA
+167 
-176 FASYASLWIIQAI
+176 
-189 SRDQSTSRP
+189 
-198 LIYYPA
+198 
-204 HKKAEYF
+204 
-211 VVYPLLK
+211 
-218 QKGYI
+218 
-223 GCDRLAACQEA
+223 
-234 IDLIMHRLNCSE
+234 
-246 KKAESIIKLVTP
+246 
-258 DENYEGLCESACTQ
+258 
-272 KPIDKDVY
+272 
-280 LASISQD
+280 
-287 AISDGDEVYETVSRL
+287 
-302 TSTEVLN
+302 
-309 NQLKC
+309 
-314 LSAKEK
+314 
-320 LVLMERNGFYGE
+320 
-332 PKTLEQVGQIL
+332 
-343 NVTRE
+343 
-348 RVRQIEIKAIKKLRI
+348 
-363 KLRKRG
+363 
-369 YNENGNSTSIGG
+369 
-381 FGRQS
+381 
-386 STDIKDETVLYRLGD
+386 
-401 DLIHATGSV
+401 
-410 FDGGFLVHKGTE
+410 
-422 FTGHETLSLSI
+422 
-433 EYRVLRRELVNE
+433 
-445 GYIKNNVFVKD
+445 FVKD

-465 AIALLGRMVS
+465 AIALWGRMVS

-522 GGNEGGN
+522 GENEGGN

-566 GGFLVHK
+566 GGFLVHE

-605 VFIKDYRFN
+605 VFVKNHVFKSKYE
-614 DKRKAAMALL
+614 AAIVLL
-624 GKNIPERTAEALWIA
+624 GRHVSEKVAETLWIA
-639 EDSKPEVADN
+639 EDSKPEVVDN
-649 LIDTAVTSQAKDNE
+649 LVDTSVIIQAKDNE

-735 FARIEYILIEN
+735 FARIESILIEN

>member
-1 MNNRQTALNDLVKLA
+1 MQYRFTQT
-16 DTQGYL
+16 
-22 MFDDISDRDEK
+22 I
-33 YALNPSDFDW
+33 
-43 LSDSVI
+43 
-49 SRDMVL
+49 L
-55 HEEALQTKYAADME
+55 H
-69 YDDYAQIDYG
+69 
-79 EIYKRIVELSPSL
+79 SP
-92 EPFVTTVSEIVPPQ
+92 
-106 RGEVGRI
+106 
-113 KYQVAEGNEDARR
+113 
-126 RMIEMHLRLALKCA
+126 
-140 LHRTEAYDM
+140 
-149 DIEDAVE
+149 
-156 LACIGLITAVD
+156 
-167 HYDPSTSSA
+167 SSA

-246 KKAESIIKLVTP
+246 KKAQSIIKLVTP

-309 NQLKC
+309 NQLKR

-320 LVLMERNGFYGE
+320 LVLMERNGFYEE
-332 PKTLEQVGQIL
+332 PKTLEQVGKIL

-363 KLRKRG
+363 KLRRRG

-401 DLIHATGSV
+401 DLIHATGFV

-475 RKTAKTLWDA
+475 RKAAKTLWDA

-566 GGFLVHK
+566 GGFLVHE

-579 HEDLSLAMWCYV
+579 HENLSLAMWCYV

-639 EDSKPEVADN
+639 EDSKPEVVDN
-649 LIDTAVTSQAKDNE
+649 LVDTSVIIQAKDNE

-699 SQSSDL
+699 SQSSD
-705 KKDVLHLK
+705 
-713 GSWIHATG
+713 
-721 SNIYGGFLVHKGAG
+721 
-735 FARIEYILIEN
+735 
-746 RYHSLRKKLIDKGYV
+746 
-761 KNNVFVKDYV
+761 
-771 FNDKREAAI
+771 
-780 VLLGR
+780 
-785 NIPEE
+785 
-790 AERVLW
+790 
-796 FATGSYKV
+796 

>member
-1 MNNRQTALNDLVKLA
+1 MQYRFTQT
-16 DTQGYL
+16 
-22 MFDDISDRDEK
+22 I
-33 YALNPSDFDW
+33 
-43 LSDSVI
+43 
-49 SRDMVL
+49 L
-55 HEEALQTKYAADME
+55 H
-69 YDDYAQIDYG
+69 
-79 EIYKRIVELSPSL
+79 SP
-92 EPFVTTVSEIVPPQ
+92 
-106 RGEVGRI
+106 
-113 KYQVAEGNEDARR
+113 
-126 RMIEMHLRLALKCA
+126 
-140 LHRTEAYDM
+140 
-149 DIEDAVE
+149 
-156 LACIGLITAVD
+156 
-167 HYDPSTSSA
+167 SSA

-258 DENYEGLCESACTQ
+258 DENYEGLCESAFTQ

-280 LASISQD
+280 LAPISQD

-309 NQLKC
+309 NQLKR

-369 YNENGNSTSIGG
+369 YNENGNSTSSGG

-534 EVGNPSQADSKAE
+534 EAGNPSQADSKAE

-566 GGFLVHK
+566 GGFLVHE

-605 VFIKDYRFN
+605 VFVKNHVVKSKYE
-614 DKRKAAMALL
+614 AAIVLL
-624 GKNIPERTAEALWIA
+624 GRHVSEKVAETLWIA
-639 EDSKPEVADN
+639 EDSKPEVVDN
-649 LIDTAVTSQAKDNE
+649 LVDTSVIIQAKDNE

-699 SQSSDL
+699 SQSSNL
-705 KKDVLHLK
+705 KKDVLYLK

-721 SNIYGGFLVHKGAG
+721 SNIYRGFLVHKGAG
-735 FARIEYILIEN
+735 FARIESILIEN
-746 RYHSLRKKLIDKGYV
+746 RYHSLRKKLIDKDYV

>member
-1 MNNRQTALNDLVKLA
+1 
-16 DTQGYL
+16 
-22 MFDDISDRDEK
+22 
-33 YALNPSDFDW
+33 
-43 LSDSVI
+43 
-49 SRDMVL
+49 
-55 HEEALQTKYAADME
+55 
-69 YDDYAQIDYG
+69 
-79 EIYKRIVELSPSL
+79 
-92 EPFVTTVSEIVPPQ
+92 
-106 RGEVGRI
+106 
-113 KYQVAEGNEDARR
+113 
-126 RMIEMHLRLALKCA
+126 
-140 LHRTEAYDM
+140 
-149 DIEDAVE
+149 
-156 LACIGLITAVD
+156 
-167 HYDPSTSSA
+167 
-176 FASYASLWIIQAI
+176 
-189 SRDQSTSRP
+189 
-198 LIYYPA
+198 
-204 HKKAEYF
+204 
-211 VVYPLLK
+211 
-218 QKGYI
+218 
-223 GCDRLAACQEA
+223 
-234 IDLIMHRLNCSE
+234 MHRLNCSE

-309 NQLKC
+309 NQLKR

-363 KLRKRG
+363 KLRRRG

-401 DLIHATGSV
+401 DLIHATGFV

-475 RKTAKTLWDA
+475 RKAAKTLWDA

-566 GGFLVHK
+566 GGFLVHE

-591 LRRKLLNEGYVKNN
+591 LRRKLLNEGCVKNN
-605 VFIKDYRFN
+605 VFVKNHVFKSKYE
-614 DKRKAAMALL
+614 AAIVLL
-624 GKNIPERTAEALWIA
+624 GRHVSEKVAETLWIA
-639 EDSKPEVADN
+639 EDSKPEVVDN
-649 LIDTAVTSQAKDNE
+649 LVDTSVIIQAKDNE

-735 FARIEYILIEN
+735 FARIESILIEN

-771 FNDKREAAI
+771 FNDKREVAI